1 MERIITG
8 LLLFGAIVVA
18 AKLAILL
25 LILAGLIFRTK
36 ETLGLLLVLGG
47 WHLLL
52 HYPLVAGVPIGILV
66 LIGIY
71 KAMTKHDPSG

>member
-1 MERIITG
+1 MARVIWA
-8 LLLFGAIVVA
+8 LLLFGAIMMA
-18 AKLAILL
+18 LKLAIIL

-52 HYPLVAGVPIGILV
+52 HYPLATGIPIGILL

-71 KAMTKHDPSG
+71 KAMTKPA

>member
-1 MERIITG
+1 MARVIG
-8 LLLFGAIVVA
+8 ALLLFGAIVTA
-18 AKLAILL
+18 AKLAIML

-36 ETLGLLLVLGG
+36 ETVGLLLVLGG

-52 HYPLVAGVPIGILV
+52 HYPLAVGIPLGILI

-71 KAMTKHDPSG
+71 KAMTKPA

>member
-1 MERIITG
+1 MDRVIFG
-8 LLLFGAIVVA
+8 LLLFGLLIMAV
-18 AKLAILL
+18 KLAILV

-52 HYPLVAGVPIGILV
+52 HYPLAVGIPLGILL

-71 KAMTKHDPSG
+71 KAMTKPA